1 MNKIVNLFLLVIIVF
16 FFVNIFSY
24 YLSNKNI
31 KKINL
36 NRTNIDQILNK
47 KISNLSILDND
58 TDNVIIFNESFS
70 KEIKKNKP
78 RNFWN
83 LLKNK

>member
-1 MNKIVNLFLLVIIVF
+1 M
-16 FFVNIFSY
+16 
-24 YLSNKNI
+24 
-31 KKINL
+31 
-36 NRTNIDQILNK
+36 NIDQILNK

-58 TDNVIIFNESFS
+58 TDNVIIFNESFY